1 MNEVNEN
8 NDKPFSSGEDDENAL
23 LADDEHDHDTTGAH
37 AIPPNK
43 LWEAIQ
49 GLQKK
54 VDLLAGMSTCITD
67 ASFKRKLPQTSKAE
81 SKSDSNSQ
89 PGPSKKES

>member
-1 MNEVNEN
+1 MESAPRE
-8 NDKPFSSGEDDENAL
+8 PRTMGQTETAL
-23 LADDEHDHDTTGAH
+23 LAEDENDHNTTGAH
-37 AIPPNK
+37 AITPNK

-54 VDLLAGMSTCITD
+54 VDLLAGTSTCITD
-67 ASFKRKLPQTSKAE
+67 ASLKPKLPQTSKAE

-89 PGPSKKES
+89 LGPS